1 MLRYMAIGALAAAV
15 LLGGSAIGG
24 AVERAQAQVI
34 SCNSWQGN
42 NWACSENHFN
52 QTPATSPDAM
62 TVPNPAPQM
71 AASTNQTAQQVDSQ
85 AGPRADTDSQA
96 QE

>member
-1 MLRYMAIGALAAAV
+1 MLRYIAIGTLAAAV
-15 LLGGSAIGG
+15 LLGGSALGG
-24 AVERAQAQVI
+24 AAERAQAQVI
-34 SCNSWQGN
+34 SCSSWQGN

-62 TVPNPAPQM
+62 TAQNPAPQM
-71 AASTNQTAQQVDSQ
+71 AASTAQNAQQSDSQ